1 MKTIEARL
9 EDKAKDKIE
18 ALSEEEIYDL
28 LEKKWISPIITAI
41 NNVGEDVIVRFVS
54 NFTALEKKY
63 YDPLAE
69 LSELTGNDIDMA
81 AVAML
86 LEEL

>member
-1 MKTIEARL
+1 MKP
-9 EDKAKDKIE
+9 
-18 ALSEEEIYDL
+18 LSEEEIYDL

-63 YDPLAE
+63 SDPLAE
-69 LSELTGNDIDMA
+69 LSGKIDDINAELKVSLNELTGNDIDMA
-81 AVAML
+81 AVTML